1 MKERIAAESENRAV
15 DDQKKQD
22 RENAANNMRNRAMES
37 LVQTK
42 KRKESDDSDNEGRK
56 LKKR

>member
-15 DDQKKQD
+15 DDQKRQD
-22 RENAANNMRNRAMES
+22 RENAANMRNTAMES
-37 LVQTK
+37 LLQTK
-42 KRKESDDSDNEGRK
+42 KRKESDDSDNEGRT